1 MKKYIITDRRTGLG
15 DVLLNLSACWYLGQ
29 RYNRDVIIDWRRLPY
44 NLKNTE
50 TWTRYEVN
58 LFHCLFMSPPNLQ
71 GVNFLFPEN
80 FDEISFGPKTQD
92 GYPFDLDHLPI
103 VDQESKSFES
113 EDKLLKDNNQ
123 QFVRCSMRMGQKN
136 DCFHRLRTIN
146 KENFNYWFF
155 INSMPLCIPIEGD
168 LNSFKKKVNSK
179 TVGIHFR
186 HGNGEDWWMAGKP
199 KFKNLEESVDR
210 IVEEV
215 RERLEQPLKSYNFRI
230 FSDNPTAR
238 EMLFNKLPNSQVSQA
253 KLPEEGKGALHFHTE
268 SYPIKSLQDSF
279 LDMMKLA
286 QCTYLFYT
294 EHSTFSIPATHNI
307 SKERTFKLFK

>member
-1 MKKYIITDRRTGLG
+1 MKKYIVTDRRTGLG

-58 LFHCLFMSPPNLQ
+58 LFHCLFMSPPQLQ

-80 FDEISFGPKTQD
+80 FDEISFGPKTKE

-103 VDQESKSFES
+103 VCQESTSFKT
-113 EDKLLKDNNQ
+113 EDKLLKDKSHK
-123 QFVRCSMRMGQKN
+123 FVRCSMRMGQKN
-136 DCFHRLRTIN
+136 ECFTRLRTIN

-155 INSMPLCIPIEGD
+155 INSMPLCIPIQD
-168 LNSFKKKVNSK
+168 QIDKFRRAINSK

-199 KFKNLEESVDR
+199 KFNNLEETVDQIIKSAEKNLEGSLDE
-210 IVEEV
+210 
-215 RERLEQPLKSYNFRI
+215 YNFKI
-230 FSDNPTAR
+230 FSDSPSAR
-238 EMLFNKLPNSQVSQA
+238 DMLYNKLPNAEKSDSE
-253 KLPEEGKGALHFHTE
+253 LPEEGKGPLHFDTQ

-286 QCTYLFYT
+286 HCTYLLYT
-294 EHSTFSIPATHNI
+294 EHSTFSIPAIHNI
-307 SKERTFKLFK
+307 SKKRSFKLFK